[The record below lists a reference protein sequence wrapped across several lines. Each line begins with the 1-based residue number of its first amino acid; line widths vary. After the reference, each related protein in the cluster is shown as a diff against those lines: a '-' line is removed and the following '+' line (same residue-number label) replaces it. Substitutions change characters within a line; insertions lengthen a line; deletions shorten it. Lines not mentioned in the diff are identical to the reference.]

1 MHVTGNR
8 RLSTKSSKARSG
20 KRKGQNQ
27 YTQHRSLRVGKVMDD
42 GKCAVDLLEK
52 QNPRQ
57 FVSKRQG
64 RERPFQIG
72 PLFKRRR
79 KTGVIPNNK
88 CQPARV
94 GCHVLGDEFRK
105 LLRRPVFSFGSR
117 TITRSD
123 VSNTDRIFCSLTSA

>member
-1 MHVTGNR
+1 MHVTGSR

-20 KRKGQNQ
+20 KRKGQNE
-27 YTQHRSLRVGKVMDD
+27 YTQRYSFRVGKVMDD

-52 QNPRQ
+52 QYPRQ

-72 PLFKRRR
+72 PLFKYRR
-79 KTGVIPNNK
+79 KAGVIPNNK

-94 GCHVLGDEFRK
+94 GRHVLADEFRK
-105 LLRRPVFSFGSR
+105 LFRRPRVSFR
-117 TITRSD
+117 VQDDDAVR
-123 VSNTDRIFCSLTSA
+123 